1 MNAVEM
7 LVEMV
12 ETISYSRG
20 EGVLS
25 QLIVKRMHE
34 LGMESHV
41 DRAGNAVGRIGAHPD
56 AAERTIVLLGH
67 IDTVPGRIPVRIED
81 GKLYGRGS
89 VDAKGPFATFVQAVA
104 RVEAAPGTSIV
115 VIGAVEEEVAS
126 SKGAHFAATQYRP
139 SACVIGEPSGWDA
152 VTIGYK
158 GCQWL
163 DVHGARDCGHGAAP
177 TVAIAEE
184 VVSFWNRIAGEAAS
198 FGRGGEGLFD
208 SVDVRLDQFRTNSDG
223 LRDTARATIGM
234 RLPEGFRAAEFETHA
249 RALAHELGL
258 EFEIRGELPA
268 HTGARGDGLGRAFG
282 RALASRGVRPRF
294 LKKTGTSDMNVVGP
308 AWRCPIVAYGPGD
321 SSLDHTPNEHIVLA
335 EYERAI
341 EVLADALVVGD
352 WARPRSPQSSVSG
365 STCRAGR

>member
-1 MNAVEM
+1 MNAIEM

-12 ETISYSRG
+12 ETISYSRA
-20 EGVLS
+20 EGVLA
-25 QLIVKRMHE
+25 QLVVERMRQ
-34 LGMESHV
+34 LGMQSRV
-41 DRAGNAVGRIGAHPD
+41 DEAGNAVGYIGAHPEE
-56 AAERTIVLLGH
+56 AQRTIVLLGH

-104 RVEAAPGTSIV
+104 RLEAAADTSIV
-115 VIGAVEEEVAS
+115 VVGAVEEEVAS

-139 SACVIGEPSGWDA
+139 DACVIGEPSGWDA

-163 DVHGARDCGHGAAP
+163 DVHGARDCGHGAGPSRA
-177 TVAIAEE
+177 VAEE
-184 VVSFWNRIAGEAAS
+184 VVSFWNRIAAEAPS
-198 FGRGGEGLFD
+198 FGPGGDGIFER
-208 SVDVRLDQFRTNSDG
+208 VDVRLDAFRTNSDG
-223 LRDTARATIGM
+223 LRDTARATVGM
-234 RLPEGFRAAEFETHA
+234 RLPEGFRSADFAA
-249 RALAHELGL
+249 RARSLASELGL
-258 EFEIRGELPA
+258 DVEFRGELPA

-321 SSLDHTPNEHIVLA
+321 SSLDHTPHEHIVLA
-335 EYERAI
+335 DYERAI
-341 EVLADALVVGD
+341 DVLADALVAGA
-352 WARPRSPQSSVSG
+352 WARPRVPQASLSASS
-365 STCRAGR
+365 